1 MSTNIHRFLGRISA
15 QWKTVDRGKIGHA
28 VQEERWPVPR
38 TNGYLGCGVALKY
51 SWPTK
56 YPHARKPPA
65 NKGAVMAK
73 STKTKRRE
81 WTKDDVRELKTL
93 ARQKTPVAKIA
104 KSLKRTPGATQQK
117 AFTLGV
123 SLDSRG

>member
-1 MSTNIHRFLGRISA
+1 MPKRS
-15 QWKTVDRGKIGHA
+15 
-28 VQEERWPVPR
+28 
-38 TNGYLGCGVALKY
+38 
-51 SWPTK
+51 
-56 YPHARKPPA
+56 
-65 NKGAVMAK
+65 
-73 STKTKRRE
+73 KRRE